1 MAVTINRL
9 ITILALLC
17 IALGVE
23 AKKKQEYPH
32 AEIKV
37 SYNYHHLALRNDG
50 EIITSDYDYLLLA
63 NSENSKYYNRTTVR
77 DSVLTVVGF
86 MM

>member
-1 MAVTINRL
+1 MTINRL

-63 NSENSKYYNRTTVR
+63 NSEN
-77 DSVLTVVGF
+77 
-86 MM
+86 

>member
-1 MAVTINRL
+1 MAMTINRL

-37 SYNYHHLALRNDG
+37 CGVLKNIDGSEGLR
-50 EIITSDYDYLLLA
+50 L
-63 NSENSKYYNRTTVR
+63 
-77 DSVLTVVGF
+77 
-86 MM
+86 